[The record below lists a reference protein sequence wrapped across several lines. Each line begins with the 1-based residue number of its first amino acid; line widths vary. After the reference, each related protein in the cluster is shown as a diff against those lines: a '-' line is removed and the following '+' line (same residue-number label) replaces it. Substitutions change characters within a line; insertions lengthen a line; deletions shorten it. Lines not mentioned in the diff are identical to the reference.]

1 MNILVAPDSFKDA
14 LPALEV
20 CKAIEHGLLR
30 SLPAATVKLFPMADG
45 GEGTAEVLAWH
56 LSGRLVEVQVSDPL
70 FRPIK
75 AQYFSFGKMVFV
87 EMAQASG
94 LQKLGV
100 GERNPLKTSTFGT
113 GELLG
118 HAIQSNAEAV
128 YLAIGGSATNDAGMG
143 MAAALGWRFLDENGQ
158 VLLPIGENLSRV
170 KTILPPPAESLLTSK
185 QVVWTLLCDV
195 AAPLCGPNGAAH
207 VYARQKGADDAAIAQ
222 LEIGLQHF
230 SEVVEKTL
238 GKDFSQVPG
247 AGAAGGLG
255 FGAMAFLGANF
266 QSGAETIMQLTDFEE
281 HVGKTD
287 LIITG
292 EGRLDGQTGQGK
304 LVATI
309 CRKAKARGV
318 PVIAIC
324 GEVTASETELV
335 ELGLLKAVQ
344 IKEPD
349 EPLAKAIARTA
360 TALEQL
366 AYNVLKTTQL

>member
-20 CKAIEHGLLR
+20 CKAIERGLLR
-30 SLPAATVKLFPMADG
+30 SLPAATVQLFPMADG

-70 FRPIK
+70 FRPIE

-87 EMAQASG
+87 EMAEASG

-170 KTILPPPAESLLTSK
+170 KTILPPPAELLLTSK
-185 QVVWTLLCDV
+185 QVAWTVLCDV
-195 AAPLCGPNGAAH
+195 DAPLCGPNGAAH

-222 LEIGLQHF
+222 LEIGLQHY

-255 FGAMAFLGANF
+255 FGAMAFLSANF

-281 HVGKTD
+281 LVGKTD

-309 CRKAKARGV
+309 CRKAKAHGV